1 MENGVKL
8 KKRTKGESQKEK
20 QQKTGYISWWLFRTK
35 GTVAEP
41 WPTAEELCKDKS
53 VQNEV
58 EKVRNAFNHINRE
71 QSS

>member
-8 KKRTKGESQKEK
+8 KKRTKGESQKVN
-20 QQKTGYISWWLFRTK
+20 QQRTGYISGWLFRTK
-35 GTVAEP
+35 GTVSEP
-41 WPTAEELCKDKS
+41 WPTAEELHKDKN

-58 EKVRNAFNHINRE
+58 KKVREAFNHINRE